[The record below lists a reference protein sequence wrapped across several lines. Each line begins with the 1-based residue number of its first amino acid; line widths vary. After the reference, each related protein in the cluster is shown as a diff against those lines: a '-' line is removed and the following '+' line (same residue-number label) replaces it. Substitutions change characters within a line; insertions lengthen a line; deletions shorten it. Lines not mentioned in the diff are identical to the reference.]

1 MPEGTEPQAAPQF
14 DMEAMAQRIAA
25 DAQRAAAA
33 GTQQAIDRATAAA
46 NQRQQQHERQQQQ
59 ERTQADPVASTILNT
74 VGPALREL
82 AIKGDSGR
90 DAAVFY
96 TTTPAAGR
104 FSGVIE
110 GRFNDLL
117 ARGIPVDRASIWNL
131 IKGEQG
137 LTHDGITFEEQI
149 KRRDEEVKRAEEAAT
164 IRGSRGGAPSQM
176 IRDAR
181 AMSPEDLETALDNVA
196 F

>member
-1 MPEGTEPQAAPQF
+1 MPEGTEPQAAPTI
-14 DMEAMAQRIAA
+14 DLEAMATRIGQE
-25 DAQRAAAA
+25 AQRAAAA
-33 GTQQAIDRATAAA
+33 GTQQAIERVAA
-46 NQRQQQHERQQQQ
+46 NQRAAQERQQQQ
-59 ERTQADPVASTILNT
+59 ERTQADPVASTIMGT
-74 VGPALREL
+74 MEPALRNI
-82 AIKGDSGR
+82 AIRADSGR

-110 GRFNDLL
+110 ARFNDLL

-137 LTHDGITFEEQI
+137 LTHEGITFEEQI

-176 IRDAR
+176 VRDAR
-181 AMSPEDLETALDNVA
+181 SMSAEDLDKALEDVA

>member
-1 MPEGTEPQAAPQF
+1 MPEGTEPQAAQTI
-14 DMEAMAQRIAA
+14 DIEALTSRLAA
-25 DAQRAAAA
+25 EAQRAAAA
-33 GTQQAIDRATAAA
+33 GTQQAIERATA
-46 NQRQQQHERQQQQ
+46 NQRAAQERQQQQ
-59 ERTQADPVASTILNT
+59 ERTQADPVASTILDT
-74 VGPALREL
+74 VRPMMREL

-110 GRFNDLL
+110 SRFNDLL

-137 LTHDGITFEEQI
+137 LTPDGLTIEDEI
-149 KRRDEEVKRAEEAAT
+149 KRRADDVKRAEEAAT
-164 IRGSRGGAPSQM
+164 IRGSRGGAPSAVT
-176 IRDAR
+176 RDAR
-181 AMSPEDLETALDNVA
+181 SMSADELEQALDGVT

>member
-1 MPEGTEPQAAPQF
+1 MSETQPQPVQTV
-14 DMEAMAQRIAA
+14 DLEAMASRIAA
-25 DAQRAAAA
+25 EAQRAAAA
-33 GTQQAIDRATAAA
+33 GTQQAIERVAA
-46 NQRQQQHERQQQQ
+46 NQRQAQERQQQQ
-59 ERTQADPVASTILNT
+59 ERTQADPVANTIMST
-74 VGPALREL
+74 VGPVLREL

-104 FSGVIE
+104 FSSVIE
-110 GRFNDLL
+110 ARFNDLL

-164 IRGSRGGAPSQM
+164 IRGSRGAVPSQ
-176 IRDAR
+176 ITRDPFSMA
-181 AMSPEDLETALDNVA
+181 PDELEKAIDGVA